1 MKELTITIPVKSFKK
16 FDNPYDSKATAAKY
30 QFFAN
35 VADVPVDWMEWLS
48 VNPREQKLTTDVA
61 RDIAN
66 SLRSNKRNFHVLN
79 RGILLS
85 ADEVSFDN
93 KEKKAT
99 IKFVDSK
106 MHGIVDGGH
115 TYRQI
120 LKYQED
126 LNPIFEKY
134 VQIEVITSFDSIEEL
149 AEARNNSVAVDDKS
163 IEELRGTFEPIKRII
178 ENHFIQDEKYFDRIS
193 FRQNEFWG
201 NKDVNNIID
210 VREIIAIINMFNPLL
225 YDSMTPVHPIQS
237 YTGKAAS
244 LNKFLKMSPPGIKE
258 EDPEYRKAV
267 IEKMEIIIPDIF
279 TLWDE
284 IETQFAKVSKELN
297 KRYGSKPY
305 SNYGKDNI
313 KKISL
318 FSNIEMDYTI
328 PKGIM
333 YPVLG
338 AFRAL
343 VCEKNGKYDWVVSP
357 FEVWN
362 EKKEQIV
369 SSVLESSAQFG
380 NSPDKLGK
388 SALLWDSLYNNI
400 LIYRLTS
407 NIKK

>member
-1 MKELTITIPVKSFKK
+1 MKELTITIPAKSFKR
-16 FDNPYDSKATAAKY
+16 FDNPYDAKAMAAKY

-35 VADVPVDWMEWLS
+35 VADIPLDWMEWLS

-66 SLRSNKRNFHVLN
+66 SLRSNKKNFHVLN
-79 RGILLS
+79 RGLLLS

-93 KEKKAT
+93 KEKVASIRFADPK
-99 IKFVDSK
+99 I
-106 MHGIVDGGH
+106 HGIVDGGH

-120 LKYQED
+120 LNYQE
-126 LNPIFEKY
+126 NMNVVFEKY

-178 ENHFIQDEKYFDRIS
+178 ENHLIQGEKYFDRIS

-225 YDSMTPVHPIQS
+225 YDSMVSVHPIQS

-244 LNKFLKMSPPGIKE
+244 LNKFLKMMPPGIKE

-267 IEKMEIIIPDIF
+267 IEKMQTIIPDIF
-279 TLWDE
+279 ELWDE

-305 SNYGKDNI
+305 SNYGKDNV

-343 VCEKNGKYDWVVSP
+343 VCEKNGRYDWEVSP
-357 FEVWN
+357 FKVWN

-369 SSVLESSAQFG
+369 TSVLESSAQFG

-388 SALLWDSLYNNI
+388 STLLWDSLYNII

-407 NIKK
+407 SIRK